1 MQHMAPSELSGNAQ
15 KNLLTINQTFEFSL
29 TPARI
34 PFIPITPR
42 RRIPSLPIESSS
54 SISSMLQLN
63 DWDRDQSTIAPITC
77 NMPRNGRVS
86 QGDPS
91 LQKFALKQQEPS
103 NVNMEVDTPCLP
115 TTEEPSTPST
125 PPSPMMITKDILP
138 FSPPTANQG
147 AAAVIVLPDKP
158 IVINLKLPPPQIV
171 PNQPNDSQ
179 EIVWNEWGYKD
190 LCSKSAEVY
199 NEVVHFRRNLFK
211 LPTGRAGKEFIN
223 ELTFW
228 LRQFNSVTKLN
239 GISIRIF
246 MILPS
251 LLLQKPSARSKAKDH
266 AVALERR
273 VASWRKGQIE
283 ELLKEAK
290 TIQRQFK
297 ASNKPRR
304 QEDLA
309 KTFAKLVME
318 GKVSSAMKLLDKANN
333 AGLLDLNDEVITELK
348 DKHPE
353 PEPATDYNLLQ
364 GPINEV
370 PSYFFN
376 PIDEQTVMTHL
387 RKHVPNFK
395 MTWFLQ

>member
-1 MQHMAPSELSGNAQ
+1 
-15 KNLLTINQTFEFSL
+15 
-29 TPARI
+29 
-34 PFIPITPR
+34 
-42 RRIPSLPIESSS
+42 
-54 SISSMLQLN
+54 
-63 DWDRDQSTIAPITC
+63 
-77 NMPRNGRVS
+77 
-86 QGDPS
+86 
-91 LQKFALKQQEPS
+91 
-103 NVNMEVDTPCLP
+103 
-115 TTEEPSTPST
+115 
-125 PPSPMMITKDILP
+125 
-138 FSPPTANQG
+138 
-147 AAAVIVLPDKP
+147 
-158 IVINLKLPPPQIV
+158 
-171 PNQPNDSQ
+171 
-179 EIVWNEWGYKD
+179 
-190 LCSKSAEVY
+190 VY

-251 LLLQKPSARSKAKDH
+251 LLLQKPSARSKAKDY
-266 AVALERR
+266 AIALERR
-273 VASWRKGQIE
+273 LASWRKGQVE

-333 AGLLDLNDEVITELK
+333 AGLLYLNDEVITELK

-353 PEPATDYNLLQ
+353 PEPATDHNLLQ
-364 GPINEV
+364 GPTNEV
-370 PSYFFN
+370 PSFFN
-376 PIDEQTVMTHL
+376 PIDEQTVMKAALNTRGSAGPSGMDADL
-387 RKHVPNFK
+387 YR
-395 MTWFLQ
+395 